1 MEYSMVSILLT
12 ILKILGISLSVIL
25 GILVVLLLL
34 VLFVPV
40 RYRFSGS
47 RRAEGEGPFSFQVKV
62 TWLLHLINVAFSYPD
77 APYLKVRIACM
88 TLFRSDK
95 TSARKDGGDAP
106 SPKEKRRK
114 DKTGKAPKEQT
125 QHGSEG
131 LPDKE
136 IKERSARKEGDSL
149 PKAET
154 EEKKSFHSKEDCKP
168 QSADRSPK
176 EPELEAEEKPEPD
189 CGAGEED
196 DAAKTGFFKKLIEFT
211 GKLKAA
217 FKNIRY
223 TIAKICDKI
232 KHIVNNIQYYTEIIR
247 SETFGRAFKVCSG
260 QVFSLLKHIL
270 PGKVEGSLHIGTGD
284 PASTGQVLAVYGML
298 YPFIGNH
305 IDIQPDFE
313 QQIIEGE
320 LLIKGRITVCKAL
333 KTAWIIYFNK
343 DLRRLIKLFKREAA

>member
-1 MEYSMVSILLT
+1 MVSILLT

-47 RRAEGEGPFSFQVKV
+47 RRVEGEGPFSFQVKV

-77 APYLKVRIACM
+77 APYLKVRIACI
-88 TLFRSDK
+88 TLFRSDN

-232 KHIVNNIQYYTEIIR
+232 KHIVNNIQYYLSILKSDAFSQAFGVCKHQIWELLRSIR
-247 SETFGRAFKVCSG
+247 PRKI
-260 QVFSLLKHIL
+260 K
-270 PGKVEGSLHIGTGD
+270 GSVLIGTGD
-284 PASTGQVLAVYGML
+284 PAGTGQIFAVYGIL
-298 YPFIGNH
+298 YPFLGSRIVVT
-305 IDIQPDFE
+305 PDFE
-313 QQIIEGE
+313 RKVIAGE
-320 LLIKGRITVCKAL
+320 IRVKGKATVFHLVKA
-333 KTAWIIYFNK
+333 AWIIYFNK
-343 DLRRLIKLFKREAA
+343 DLRHILKMFKREAA

>member
-1 MEYSMVSILLT
+1 MLEVIIVIFREFVNTKASVFLYHLYQAIIAFLL
-12 ILKILGISLSVIL
+12 I
-25 GILVVLLLL
+25 
-34 VLFVPV
+34 
-40 RYRFSGS
+40 
-47 RRAEGEGPFSFQVKV
+47 
-62 TWLLHLINVAFSYPD
+62 LLHLLHLLNIRFQYPD
-77 APYLKVRIACM
+77 AAYLRVRIL
-88 TLFRSDK
+88 LFNVFCFGKEKDPEEKEGSTGSSDK
-95 TSARKDGGDAP
+95 KHDRMADESSPPPAKEETTPKKETDSNSDGALPEKDI
-106 SPKEKRRK
+106 SVKE
-114 DKTGKAPKEQT
+114 DDP
-125 QHGSEG
+125 
-131 LPDKE
+131 
-136 IKERSARKEGDSL
+136 
-149 PKAET
+149 T
-154 EEKKSFHSKEDCKP
+154 EEK
-168 QSADRSPK
+168 
-176 EPELEAEEKPEPD
+176 EAKKAP
-189 CGAGEED
+189 
-196 DAAKTGFFKKLIEFT
+196 TLRGFIRKLLSI
-211 GKLKAA
+211 L
-217 FKNIRY
+217 KNIRY
-223 TIAKICDKI
+223 TITQICDKI